1 MQKNKVSLEIDV
13 DENRHVYTCPSNA
26 TLGEIYDVLHKMK
39 SHVVELIKKIEEQK
53 KDENK
58 EPQEGE

>member
-1 MQKNKVSLEIDV
+1 MQKSKVTLEIDV
-13 DENRHVYTCPSNA
+13 NDNRHVYSCPSNA

-39 SHVVELIKKIEEQK
+39 SHVVELITKIEEQK
-53 KDENK
+53 KEENK

>member
-53 KDENK
+53 KEENK
-58 EPQEGE
+58 EPQEDE